1 VGLSGVYFLDLSGL
15 ACVGQGLEDLHVNEI
30 ALSNLDLEPV
40 VNACNDLLSDCNG
53 SEVSNSCTELSN
65 DLVL

>member
-15 ACVGQGLEDLHVNEI
+15 ACVRQGFEDLHVDEI

-53 SEVSNSCTELSN
+53 SEVSNSCPELSN

>member
-1 VGLSGVYFLDLSGL
+1 MSLSGVYFLDLSRL